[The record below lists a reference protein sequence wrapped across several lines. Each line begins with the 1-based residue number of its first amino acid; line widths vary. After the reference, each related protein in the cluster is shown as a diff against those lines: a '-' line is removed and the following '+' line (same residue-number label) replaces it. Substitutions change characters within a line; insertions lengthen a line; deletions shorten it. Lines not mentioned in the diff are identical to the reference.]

1 MEVHISEDL
10 SRSDN
15 TTLENLHLYIEESM
29 IPPSRHVLMGATL
42 VASLCGK
49 EVTTTQDVH
58 WCSCS
63 PSWTFSAS
71 ALSAKPSAAHQTV
84 RRQLIQANSSASS
97 FESSFYTHPLFSVT
111 QRCVMK
117 LMSHLLQWA
126 LFCYRPCHSCHSG
139 LKMSV
144 PLFIAILMIYQYRN
158 SEIHR
163 LYRVRCCNSLKRWN
177 FMGEKTQQ
185 CLCFQLCLCL
195 PLSGLTWWY
204 CLNENFYIKGWYW
217 YTAVMGFFLSLY
229 TV

>member
-1 MEVHISEDL
+1 
-10 SRSDN
+10 
-15 TTLENLHLYIEESM
+15 
-29 IPPSRHVLMGATL
+29 MG
-42 VASLCGK
+42 ASLCGK

-58 WCSCS
+58 WCSSCS

-126 LFCYRPCHSCHSG
+126 LFCCRPCHSCHSG

-163 LYRVRCCNSLKRWN
+163 LYRVRCCNSLKRRKLYGGKN
-177 FMGEKTQQ
+177 SAMSLLSALPF
-185 CLCFQLCLCL
+185 CL

-204 CLNENFYIKGWYW
+204 CLNENFNIKDWYW
-217 YTAVMGFFLSLY
+217 YTAVMGFFVVVSVQCVICQDLR
-229 TV
+229 